1 VSPGTLA
8 VSEAPPSTAPWRGGD
23 IPLLDSVLRDA
34 THITVGEQDRESP
47 VLEVPRPVGR
57 IRYVRAAIQ
66 DNDEE
71 VAPEAPP
78 PPLAA
83 DIDPALLAEV
93 IDTLFS
99 MQDDN
104 AGQPRPSSVWMVEWR

>member
-57 IRYVRAAIQ
+57 IQYVRAAIQ

-78 PPLAA
+78 PTGGRHRSG
-83 DIDPALLAEV
+83 V
-93 IDTLFS
+93 TC
-99 MQDDN
+99 
-104 AGQPRPSSVWMVEWR
+104 